1 MVACACVLSAL
12 TCALADSPHRID
24 IPAGDLR
31 AALDLLA
38 RQSGVEFVYSA
49 DQLEGLRTQGVHG
62 ELTAE
67 KAVAKLLEG
76 TKLILTVHPSGAILI
91 APPPSPR
98 SRDTTKDD
106 AGATNAA
113 TQSIVRP
120 IWDRIRLAL
129 IGAGQAVQG
138 STAGG
143 GSGKGTSSGGDTL
156 AEIIVTASKRREPL
170 SKVGAAVSAISGDEL
185 EEREAS
191 SLRDYV
197 AFIPGVSLQSLGSP
211 GYGVVSI
218 RGVAPQSVGAATATY
233 VDEVPFGPSSA
244 LTEGGLFTLDLNPVD
259 LERVEVLKGP
269 QGTLYGASS
278 LGGLIKYVTRA
289 PDLQHTEI
297 RLQEDVNAV
306 QDGSPGTKMSGSISA
321 PLIENQLGVR
331 LSGYYQHTGGFI
343 DDLGIGGEDTN
354 RGNARGFHG
363 AVLYKPLDDL
373 SVRLDA
379 LTQDSAVNGQTVVD
393 YNLATGRPVNGNLTQ
408 YRYLPEPFSVQIRL
422 YSANIHY
429 DLGKVE
435 LVSATSYSSLH
446 PLIQADGTA
455 IYEALGYPFATPQT
469 PVGTVGNFPTSQ
481 VTEELR
487 LVSARMGIVE
497 WMLGGFYQHE
507 ALHDAL
513 DITQYVNG
521 APNPELLPGD
531 AYRVGALT
539 EYAVFSNAT
548 LYLGSKFDVTLG
560 FRDSHISQSR
570 LRRADGLLYNPTDPS
585 VFTTSYQK
593 FTESSNTYLASARYR
608 VTDDTL
614 LYARAASGYRPG
626 GGRTVPAGA
635 PAGFPDYY
643 TSDSLWSYE
652 AGFKMRELQGRLTL
666 DTDAFWINWSN
677 IQTLQ
682 PVGGLTVD
690 GNAGTAVS
698 RGVEAQIDYVVFKG
712 LDVGM
717 NSAFTDAHFT
727 QSVASIDV
735 TDGERLYYVPKW
747 TATAYTEYS
756 RPVAGGWS
764 GFAGGDYQYQ
774 SQRLDSNR
782 NPLPSFSIWNVH
794 FGVRNDQYRANF
806 YVNNLTDK
814 IALTG
819 SNNSAV
825 SGAPHGFAI
834 NTPRTFGITVAL
846 RF

>member
-1 MVACACVLSAL
+1 MACACVLSAS

-24 IPAGDLR
+24 IPGGDLTV
-31 AALDLLA
+31 ALDMLA

-49 DQLEGLRTQGVHG
+49 EQLNGLRTPGVHG
-62 ELTAE
+62 QLTTE

-91 APPPSPR
+91 APVPPPGSPDTQSTVEP
-98 SRDTTKDD
+98 SRDRFHVAQT
-106 AGATNAA
+106 GPEQAA
-113 TQSIVRP
+113 HGGTV
-120 IWDRIRLAL
+120 
-129 IGAGQAVQG
+129 
-138 STAGG
+138 AGG
-143 GSGKGTSSGGDTL
+143 GRNGTSSYGDTI
-156 AEIIVTASKRREPL
+156 AEIIVTASKRREPI

-185 EEREAS
+185 EERDAS

-197 AFIPGVSLQSLGSP
+197 AFIPGVSLQSFGTP

-218 RGVAPQSVGAATATY
+218 RGVAAQSVGAATATY

-289 PDLQHTEI
+289 PDLRHTEI
-297 RLQEDVNAV
+297 RLQEDVSDV
-306 QDGSPGTKMSGSISA
+306 QDGPPGTKMSGSISA

-331 LSGYYQHTGGFI
+331 LSGYYQHQGGFV
-343 DDLGIGGEDTN
+343 DDLGVGGEDTN
-354 RGNARGFHG
+354 RGNSRGFHG
-363 AVLYKPLDDL
+363 AVLYKPFDDL

-379 LTQDSAVNGQTVVD
+379 LTQDSAVHGQTVVD
-393 YNLATGRPVNGNLTQ
+393 YSLATGRPVDGNLTQ
-408 YRYLPEPFSVQIRL
+408 YRYLPEPFSAQIRL

-429 DLGKVE
+429 DLGKIE

-446 PLIQADGTA
+446 TQIQSDSTA
-455 IYEALGYPFATPQT
+455 LYEALGYPFATPQT
-469 PVGTVGNFPTSQ
+469 PVGVVANFPTSQ
-481 VTEELR
+481 VTQELR
-487 LVSARMGIVE
+487 LVSARMGVVE

-507 ALHDAL
+507 SLRDTE
-513 DITQYVNG
+513 DVTQYVDG
-521 APNPELLPGD
+521 APNPKLLVGQ
-531 AYRVGALT
+531 ANRVGTLT
-539 EYAVFSNAT
+539 EYAGFGNAT

-560 FRDSHISQSR
+560 FRDSHISQTR
-570 LRRADGLLYNPTDPS
+570 LRRADGLLYNPTAPS
-585 VFTTSYQK
+585 AFATSYQS

-614 LYARAASGYRPG
+614 LYVRAASGYRPG
-626 GGRTVPAGA
+626 GGRTVPSGA

-652 AGFKMRELQGRLTL
+652 AGLKMRELQGRLTL

-682 PVGGLTVD
+682 PVQGFTVD

-698 RGVEAQIDYVVFKG
+698 RGVEAQIDYVVFRG
-712 LDVGM
+712 LSVGM
-717 NSAFTDAHFT
+717 NSSFTDAHFT
-727 QSVASIDV
+727 QSVLSIDV

-747 TATAYTEYS
+747 TATAYSEYS

-774 SQRLDSNR
+774 SQRLDINR
-782 NPLPSFSIWNVH
+782 NPLPSYSICNVH
-794 FGVRNDQYRANF
+794 FGLRNDRYRANF
-806 YVNNLTDK
+806 YVNNLTNK

-819 SNNSAV
+819 SNGGRAG
-825 SGAPHGFAI
+825 GAPYGFVI
-834 NTPRTFGITVAL
+834 NTPRTFGVTVAL
-846 RF
+846 KF